1 MMEKENVNATLH
13 ISWPII
19 SVNLVILFKKEVL
32 FIVSNVLSKTLKNNA
47 PNANQ
52 TSLLLI
58 INVAIALKILQA
70 APNVKLTKI
79 VKNVIL

>member
-1 MMEKENVNATLH
+1 M
-13 ISWPII
+13 
-19 SVNLVILFKKEVL
+19 FKKEVL
-32 FIVSNVLSKTLKNNA
+32 FIVSNALSKTLKNNA

-58 INVAIALKILQA
+58 IYVPIALKILQA